1 MTIPKFPRLLLATV
15 ISAALATTL
24 TACGNGEPAA
34 APAAKSAE
42 TAAPADSVELKPEA
56 AKNAGLKIEAISPKT
71 LARTVSAPGEVQSNN
86 YRSAQITP
94 RVAAQVVRRHA
105 KLGDTVKV
113 GQPLVTL
120 SSVEVAEAQGD
131 AVVKEREWD
140 RVRELGEAIVGAR
153 RFLDA
158 KVAAEQ
164 ARSKLSAYGLSPSE
178 AVKGQSLGQFTLV
191 ATRAGTI
198 LSDQFVEG
206 ERIEPGRP
214 LFLIADESAN
224 WVEANL
230 SPADAGRVVQGSKAR
245 VKVDGR
251 WLDGIV
257 IQKYHQL
264 NETTRTIPVRIE
276 VKTPGDH
283 IHNGEFVECRL
294 QIGTIENAMAVPN
307 TALYQGADKSW
318 AVFVQE
324 GPTRYKR
331 VPVQIKEDLG
341 EQSVIEGVSSGANVV
356 TEGAFYLNSEL
367 AKASFAEEE

>member
-1 MTIPKFPRLLLATV
+1 MNMPNFPRLLLATV
-15 ISAALATTL
+15 ISAVLATTL
-24 TACGNGEPAA
+24 TACGKGESTAE
-34 APAAKSAE
+34 PAAKSAE
-42 TAAPADSVELKPEA
+42 AAPSDSVELKPEA
-56 AKNAGLKIEAISPKT
+56 IKVAGIQVETISPKT

-94 RVAAQVVRRHA
+94 RVAAQVVRRQA
-105 KLGDTVKV
+105 KLGDTVRV

-153 RFLDA
+153 RYLDA

-164 ARSKLSAYGLSPSE
+164 ARAKLSAYGLSPTE

-191 ATRAGTI
+191 ATRAGTV
-198 LSDQFVEG
+198 LSDEFVDG
-206 ERIEPGRP
+206 ERIEPGRV
-214 LFLIADESAN
+214 LFLIADESAS

-230 SPADAGRVVQGSKAR
+230 SPADAGRVAQGSKAR

-251 WLDGIV
+251 WLDGVV
-257 IQKYHQL
+257 IQKHHQL

-307 TALYQGADKSW
+307 TALYQGTDSSW

-324 GPTRYKR
+324 SATRYKR

-341 EQSVIEGVSSGANVV
+341 ELTVIEGVAAGAKVV

>member
-1 MTIPKFPRLLLATV
+1 MKTSHFPRLLLITI
-15 ISAALATTL
+15 ISAVAASTL
-24 TACGNGEPAA
+24 TACSKEEAAVEPAA
-34 APAAKSAE
+34 KTAE
-42 TAAPADSVELKPEA
+42 AEKPSDSVELKPEA
-56 AKNAGLKIEAISPKT
+56 TKIADIRTETISPKT

-94 RVAAQVVRRHA
+94 RVAAQVVHRHA
-105 KLGDTVKV
+105 KLGDSVRV

-120 SSVEVAEAQGD
+120 SSVEVAEAQGE

-140 RVRELGEAIVGAR
+140 RVRELGETIVGAR
-153 RFLDA
+153 RYLDA

-164 ARSKLSAYGLSPSE
+164 AHAKLSAYGLSPTE

-191 ATRAGTI
+191 ATRAGTV
-198 LSDQFVEG
+198 LSDAFVDG
-206 ERIEPGRP
+206 ERIEPGRV
-214 LFLIADESAN
+214 LFLIADESAS

-230 SPADAGRVVQGSKAR
+230 SPADAGRVIQGSKAR
-245 VKVDGR
+245 VKVDGL
-251 WLDGIV
+251 WLDGVV
-257 IQKYHQL
+257 IQKHHQL

-294 QIGTIENAMAVPN
+294 QIGTIENAMAVPS
-307 TALYQGADKSW
+307 TALYQGTDSSW

-324 GPTRYKR
+324 SATRYKR
-331 VPVQIKEDLG
+331 IPVQIKEDLG
-341 EQSVIEGVSSGANVV
+341 ELTVIEGVAAGAKVV